1 MEDIKAMS
9 QQINSAPTL
18 SNNYYNLYELL
29 YNSDRHK
36 SNLSVYTEM
45 IWDNGI
51 CNNRNSH
58 ESSFEKAAKC
68 FPQKYGMYAYPSFKL
83 SWPFEKFTK
92 PEKCFD
98 FAEYKQ
104 NEYLKKE
111 FPEAFIKD
119 IESMNDTVEI
129 LNYFVFKRGP
139 TFYSKHTD
147 RLDKEVKILR
157 EKIDNK

>member
-1 MEDIKAMS
+1 MS

-18 SNNYYNLYELL
+18 YNNYYNLYEFL

-51 CNNRNSH
+51 CNKEASH
-58 ESSFEKAAKC
+58 ESAFEKAAKY
-68 FPQKYGMYAYPSFKL
+68 FPQQYGMYSYPSFKL
-83 SWPFEKFTK
+83 SWPLENFTK

-104 NEYLKKE
+104 NEYLKKD

-119 IESMNDTVEI
+119 IESLNDTVEI
-129 LNYFVFKRGP
+129 LKYFVLKKSP
-139 TFYSKHTD
+139 TIYTKQSDK
-147 RLDKEVKILR
+147 LDKEVKILM